1 MTIYSYKLTTDNG
14 SAPCIQ
20 DNKLS
25 LAICKPKIRKTA
37 KINDYL
43 IGISANSMNL
53 GGNKIIYIAKITD
66 KILLQDYYKLY
77 SNRNDCIYNDKL
89 CRIKNANYHS
99 CKDILRDLSGKYV
112 LLSSDFIFFGS
123 RNITVPNK
131 LKDIVPQY
139 QGHLSRKN
147 IKFNK
152 ILPNLFIELKN
163 KYGNGKIGNHIH
175 LIKTC

>member
-20 DNKLS
+20 NNLLS

-37 KINDYL
+37 NINDY
-43 IGISANSMNL
+43 IVGISANSMNL
-53 GGNKIIYIAKITD
+53 GENKLLYIARITN
-66 KILLQDYYKLY
+66 KILLQDYCKLH
-77 SNRNDCIYNDKL
+77 SNRKDCIYNNKL
-89 CRIKNANYHS
+89 CRLKNAKYHS
-99 CKDILRDLSGKYV
+99 CKDKKRDLSGLYV

-123 RNITVPNK
+123 RNITIPNII
-131 LKDIVPQY
+131 KDIIPKY

-147 IKFNK
+147 IQFNN
-152 ILPNLFIELKN
+152 ILPNLFTELKN
-163 KYGNGKIGNHIH
+163 KYGKGKIGNHIN